1 MELLIKT
8 FLLGSLVLISGCN
21 AAKEVTDEQQNRQQM
36 TEQNTK
42 DYSSEGFSKIMMVLS
57 EESECPFVMVLEES
71 KERLDPLNLDEGKFS
86 ELKNA
91 EQEAWI
97 KFRRL
102 RRTSR
107 CPNTS
112 PVQLLEIKN

>member
-1 MELLIKT
+1 MELLIKS
-8 FLLGSLVLISGCN
+8 FLLGSLILVSGCN
-21 AAKEVTDEQQNRQQM
+21 ATKEVTDEPQNRQQM

-42 DYSSEGFSKIMMVLS
+42 DYSSEGFSRIMMVRS
-57 EESECPFVMVLEES
+57 GESECTFVMVLEET
-71 KERLDPLNLDEGKFS
+71 KERLDPINLDEGKYS
-86 ELKNA
+86 ELKKA
-91 EQEAWI
+91 DYEAWI